1 MKWRDP
7 VPQPPADVGSAVHPP
22 CDFRDPS
29 NRYPTREPGW
39 GLLLLETQTGRQR
52 DRLSGRHG
60 DAGDGD
66 GGADD
71 GGIGC
76 DAYE

>member
-1 MKWRDP
+1 MEWRDP

-22 CDFRDPS
+22 CDFRDPN

-39 GLLLLETQTGRQR
+39 RLLLLETQTGRQR

>member
-1 MKWRDP
+1 MGSVVAGD
-7 VPQPPADVGSAVHPP
+7 AD
-22 CDFRDPS
+22 
-29 NRYPTREPGW
+29 REAEG
-39 GLLLLETQTGRQR
+39 Q
-52 DRLSGRHG
+52 SFCRHG

-76 DAYE
+76 DAYEWSYVRMT